1 MTYRTLPTLALV
13 PLALVT
19 LATMPAA
26 AEDVV
31 ATAPIV
37 TGGDTTIVYV
47 FPTSPQKFAPID
59 GLPSFL
65 AMPGS
70 PLPAVATQ
78 VVYTAPQPV
87 PPAALVSGLD
97 VDCSNFSGEVRIAG
111 PDRFDLDKDG
121 DGIGCGKE
129 DR

>member
-1 MTYRTLPTLALV
+1 MTRRTPSALALV
-13 PLALVT
+13 ALV
-19 LATMPAA
+19 AMPAA

-31 ATAPIV
+31 TTAPIV
-37 TGGDTTIVYV
+37 TGGGTTIVYV
-47 FPTSPQKFAPID
+47 FPTSPQKFVPID

-87 PPAALVSGLD
+87 APATLVSSLD

-121 DGIGCGKE
+121 DGIGCEKE